1 MKNIKTSY
9 ILIGLAVLIIGGFGW
24 GKYLQSSDP
33 NLISRSAIHWHPQ
46 LAIYVKGKKQSFPT
60 NVGVSGGSMAP
71 MHTHEPDGSIHIEM
85 GGPVSPDEI
94 TLGRFFEIW
103 GKDFN
108 SFGTNVKMTVNG
120 KENTELQNYQ
130 MREGDKIELRYE

>member
-9 ILIGLAVLIIGGFGW
+9 IVIAFALVIFGGFGLS
-24 GKYLQSSDP
+24 KYLQASDP
-33 NLISRSAIHWHPQ
+33 NSVSKTAIHWHPQ
-46 LAIYVKGKKQSFPT
+46 LEIYVKGEKQPFPPG
-60 NVGVSGGSMAP
+60 VGLSGSSMAP
-71 MHTHEPDGSIHIEM
+71 MHTHDPDGSIHVEM
-85 GGPVSPDEI
+85 GGPVKDSSVR
-94 TLGRFFEIW
+94 LGRFFEIW

-130 MREGDKIELRYE
+130 MKDGDKIELRYE